1 LVRERTE
8 VTELD
13 TPLAERIAER
23 IRREGP
29 IPFDA
34 YVEAALY
41 DEQDGFFTTGGGAGR
56 AGRDFVTS
64 PEVGSTF
71 GALVAR
77 ALDGW
82 WEADGSPDPWFVVEA
97 GAGRGR
103 LAVDVLRAR
112 PACAPALRY
121 VCVERSAVLRDAQR
135 DALPIEPAA
144 DALGP
149 MLAAVPDEPAEP
161 VPGLGPIV
169 TSIADLPDV
178 PIDGVLLANELLD
191 NLPFRIVEWNGAEWL
206 ELRVALEG
214 DGFAELAV
222 PADDHLRA
230 EADAVVRG
238 APVPTGARLPVATGI
253 ADWLAAAGRLL
264 RRGRLVVIDYA
275 DTVATV
281 LAREPD
287 SWLRTYARHQRGGAP
302 LERPGDQDIT
312 SDVLIEALVADA
324 GRAGLGLVDDR
335 SQAAWLDGLGA
346 AALAAEAAAVW
357 RDRAHRGDLEAVA
370 ARSRV
375 HEVDALIDPAGLGGH
390 RVLVFAPPSG

>member
-1 LVRERTE
+1 MHKHGP
-8 VTELD
+8 VT
-13 TPLAERIAER
+13 TTLAERIAER

-71 GALVAR
+71 GALIAR

-121 VCVERSAVLRDAQR
+121 VCVERSAALRDAQR
-135 DALPIEPAA
+135 DTLPIEPAA

-149 MLAAVPDEPAEP
+149 VLASAPDEPAEP

-169 TSIADLPDV
+169 TAIADLPDV

-191 NLPFRIVEWNGAEWL
+191 NLPFRIVEWNGTEWL
-206 ELRVALEG
+206 EVRVALQG
-214 DGFAELAV
+214 DSFAELAV

-230 EADAVVRG
+230 EAEAVVRG
-238 APVPTGARLPVATGI
+238 APVPTGARLPVAPGI
-253 ADWLAAAGRLL
+253 ADWLAAAGRML
-264 RRGRLVVIDYA
+264 RHGRLVVIDYA
-275 DTVATV
+275 ETVGTV

-287 SWLRTYARHQRGGAP
+287 SWLRTYAGHQRGGAP
-302 LERPGDQDIT
+302 LVHPGDQDIT
-312 SDVLIEALVADA
+312 SDVLIEALVAHA
-324 GRAGLGLVDDR
+324 GRAGLRLVDDR

-346 AALAAEAAAVW
+346 TTLAAEAAAVW
-357 RDRAHRGDLEAVA
+357 RDRAHLGDLEAVA

-375 HEVDALIDPAGLGGH
+375 HEVDALIDPSGLGGH
-390 RVLVFAPPSG
+390 RVLVFASTSG